1 MLTILLGRAR
11 SWSIA
16 HPGTLSKPGHVAVWL
31 TSHVKFS
38 WRSWQSEDGGISIHT
53 NVRVFT
59 GRSGWI
65 VVLANGTCHDLVDS
79 LGSSWIVVASTLQRS
94 RGRFKRFFNQ
104 KWEFI
109 LTLLTAPFESF
120 AIPPAWSQE
129 SKTTATWWIFVFASC
144 EPLLSRDLMPSK
156 WRIKP
161 RIKKKT
167 LPWILVG

>member
-53 NVRVFT
+53 NFHVFT

-79 LGSSWIVVASTLQRS
+79 LGSSWIVVASTLHRS
-94 RGRFKRFFNQ
+94 RSFKRWLTKSESSSLHFWPPPLSHLPYPLHEARNQ
-104 KWEFI
+104 RQRPRGEFLCLHPVNHCCLGI
-109 LTLLTAPFESF
+109 WCLQNGE
-120 AIPPAWSQE
+120 
-129 SKTTATWWIFVFASC
+129 
-144 EPLLSRDLMPSK
+144 LSH
-156 WRIKP
+156 
-161 RIKKKT
+161 
-167 LPWILVG
+167 G